1 MALYMLQQFAPSGG
15 AGHRTSLRGGGPLV
29 TLVLPGTRGNGRP
42 PTLWQKLWLHVP
54 GSRPLDKAHL
64 ALTFPWLA
72 PTKTSAKKESMSV
85 SDADRLQAFFA
96 MPRRI
101 RLVFETNQAR
111 RPCDLSGE
119 TDDVVVTG
127 FVAAPWGVNYGVFP
141 HPLTPSY
148 KIKTDTLPVHTPE
161 GQVGYRQWL
170 GLVYAS
176 TDGSRLPAAAV
187 VEAQTR
193 LRNLD
198 PSYRREARLI
208 AGGYAMD
215 NMKALAFA
223 ETEMPLHAVAD
234 AELANRLRLFVDRLV
249 KAASTAASALGFAV
263 KSALLGADAKP
274 GLNSTLLDGP
284 RERFWTDT
292 ERDFHDL
299 LTEAIVR
306 LETADT
312 GDVQTALAEEWRG
325 TLEQRALRIFDE
337 TAPLDDFGATDPRQL
352 VEARRSLVLAFKGL
366 GKMGRGLFNQLG
378 LSAAQPKAGRS
389 NEAKAKRKEDARA

>member
-1 MALYMLQQFAPSGG
+1 M
-15 AGHRTSLRGGGPLV
+15 
-29 TLVLPGTRGNGRP
+29 GR
-42 PTLWQKLWLHVP
+42 L
-54 GSRPLDKAHL
+54 
-64 ALTFPWLA
+64 
-72 PTKTSAKKESMSV
+72 
-85 SDADRLQAFFA
+85 
-96 MPRRI
+96 
-101 RLVFETNQAR
+101 
-111 RPCDLSGE
+111 
-119 TDDVVVTG
+119 
-127 FVAAPWGVNYGVFP
+127 YGVFS
-141 HPLTPSY
+141 HALTPY
-148 KIKTDTLPVHTPE
+148 RKIKTDTLPVHTPK

-176 TDGSRLPAAAV
+176 TDGYCLPAAAV
-187 VEAQTR
+187 VKAQTR

-198 PSYRREARLI
+198 SSYARNARLI

-223 ETEMPLHAVAD
+223 ETEIPLHAVAD

-249 KAASTAASALGFAV
+249 KAASTTASALGFAV

-274 GLNSTLLDGP
+274 GLYSTLLDGP

-292 ERDFHDL
+292 ERDFDDL

-337 TAPLDDFGATDPRQL
+337 TAPLDDFGAIDPRQV
-352 VEARRSLVLAFKGL
+352 VEARRSLVLAFKGF
-366 GKMGRGLFNQLG
+366 GKMGRGLFDKLG
-378 LSAAQPKAGRS
+378 LPAAQPKAGRS
-389 NEAKAKRKEDARA
+389 NEAKARRKEERARRTVK